1 MDVLLVGFIGGYIV
15 GGWRTGFLRR
25 LAGLGFLALSFVLG
39 AYLRQPIAALLSGIF
54 KDVPESYLEMI
65 GYSIAFAA
73 LVVVFNVITGP
84 GLSKVAVSGVSRELD
99 KSLGAILGGVE
110 AILILSVV
118 VVILDT
124 YFGPKGIFG
133 GSPGL
138 GLIKNFEA
146 AFNASTTVQILRE
159 TTVPFVLAVL
169 GPLLPKDVTQFI
181 PSGLPVPGGLPL
193 PSLLPGFPLPTK

>member
-39 AYLRQPIAALLSGIF
+39 AYLRQPIGALLSGIF

-65 GYSIAFAA
+65 GYTIAFAV
-73 LVVVFNVITGP
+73 LVVVFNVVTGP
-84 GLSKVAVSGVSRELD
+84 VLSKVAVSGLSRELD

-118 VVILDT
+118 IVILDT
-124 YFGPKGIFG
+124 YFGPKGVFG

-138 GLIKNFEA
+138 GFVKEFEK
-146 AFNASTTVQILRE
+146 AFNASTTVQILRD

-181 PSGLPVPGGLPL
+181 PTGVPL
-193 PSLLPGFPLPTK
+193 PSSLPGFPLPTK